1 MRGGEGL
8 AVAIDVR
15 ETGRSM
21 VVSER
26 EVVRGRVCC
35 VSTAS
40 RMLLRA
46 GTQGGWYLLGE
57 RRADD
62 AAVACS

>member
-1 MRGGEGL
+1 MWSEGEEVAREASGVESSVDRSTSRG
-8 AVAIDVR
+8 
-15 ETGRSM
+15 
-21 VVSER
+21 
-26 EVVRGRVCC
+26 VCC